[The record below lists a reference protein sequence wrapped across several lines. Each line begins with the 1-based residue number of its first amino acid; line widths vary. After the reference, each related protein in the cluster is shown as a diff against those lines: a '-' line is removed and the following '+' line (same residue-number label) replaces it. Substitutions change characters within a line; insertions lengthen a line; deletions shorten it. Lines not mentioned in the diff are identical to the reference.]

1 MRRDYDA
8 RTGRP
13 LVDGRD
19 RLDALTETEL
29 EAELTIAAAEP
40 RHRARR
46 LDALLLE
53 LARRRGRALTG
64 HA

>member
-1 MRRDYDA
+1 MRHDYDR

-13 LVDGRD
+13 IVDGRESIEE
-19 RLDALTETEL
+19 LTNDEL
-29 EAELTIAAAEP
+29 EREVTIAVSEP

-53 LARRRGRALTG
+53 RARRRGRDPLPA
-64 HA
+64 

>member
-1 MRRDYDA
+1 MRRDYDM

-13 LVDGRD
+13 LVDGRESIEE
-19 RLDALTETEL
+19 LTNDEL
-29 EAELTIAAAEP
+29 EREVTIAASEP

-53 LARRRGRALTG
+53 RARRRRREPLPA
-64 HA
+64 